1 MAILLALAASIGWGT
16 SDFIG
21 GTVSRRMPP
30 QTLLLLA
37 TASMLPVLT
46 VVAVVS
52 GDLRFGDQVLI
63 GGVVAGLGG
72 GLGIVAL
79 YRGLASGT
87 MGVVAPIS
95 STAVIVPVIVGVASG
110 DELGILRAGGIVAA
124 IVGVVLAGGLH
135 PGAVVS
141 ERGPVQWALLA
152 AAGIGLSLTGVAYGS
167 ESSSISTL
175 LTMRMTY
182 VVVLVAVVSLSRVRL
197 RPSTAEI
204 RPILAVGIIDI
215 SANAAFALST
225 RSGAL
230 AVVAVLS
237 SLYPVTTA
245 LLARVVHEE
254 RLDRSQLVGVVIALG
269 AVAVIVGGGA

>member
-135 PGAVVS
+135 PGAEVS
-141 ERGPVQWALLA
+141 
-152 AAGIGLSLTGVAYGS
+152 
-167 ESSSISTL
+167 
-175 LTMRMTY
+175 
-182 VVVLVAVVSLSRVRL
+182 
-197 RPSTAEI
+197 
-204 RPILAVGIIDI
+204 
-215 SANAAFALST
+215 
-225 RSGAL
+225 
-230 AVVAVLS
+230 
-237 SLYPVTTA
+237 
-245 LLARVVHEE
+245 
-254 RLDRSQLVGVVIALG
+254 
-269 AVAVIVGGGA
+269 